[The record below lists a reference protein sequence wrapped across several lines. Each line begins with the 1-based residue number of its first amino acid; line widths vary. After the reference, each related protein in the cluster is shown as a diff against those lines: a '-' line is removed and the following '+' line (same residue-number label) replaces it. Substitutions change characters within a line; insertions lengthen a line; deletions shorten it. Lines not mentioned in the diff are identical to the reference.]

1 MEKDNNLKNSDGELK
16 KLKRQL
22 DDTKRERDK
31 YRDELDYT
39 QKMQTL
45 ISTPLLLVSI
55 SRVVDDVYAVIHTP
69 SGNDF
74 LVNLPPQDR
83 IPKLSPGDVVGVNQQ
98 TLKIEK
104 LLPPNYDAFIA
115 GMEMDDKPKETYSD
129 VGGLDDILQTIR
141 EVIELPLINPHIFE
155 VIGIDPPKGVLLQ
168 GPPGTGKTLIAR
180 AVANATHASFI
191 RLVGSELIQKY
202 IGEGARMVREL
213 FALAR
218 TKAPSI
224 LFIDEIDAVASKRT
238 QDSQV
243 SDREV
248 QRTLMQL
255 LAELDG
261 FKSLD
266 NVKIIAATNR
276 PDILDPAILRPG
288 RFDRIIEVGL
298 PDLKGRHEIFKIHT
312 RRMPLEKSIDL
323 LIYATRWDE
332 LTGADIKSLCMEAGM
347 QAIRA
352 NRTQVLESDFTSAYA
367 IFKKVRKNEVV
378 LHMFS

>member
-1 MEKDNNLKNSDGELK
+1 MEINRDQNSEIK
-16 KLKRQL
+16 KLKKQL

-31 YRDELDYT
+31 FRDELDYT

-55 SRVVDDVYAVIHTP
+55 SRIVDNTYAVIHTP

-74 LVNLPPQDR
+74 LVNLPPVDR
-83 IPKLSPGDVVGVNQQ
+83 IPKLMPGDVVGVNQQ

-129 VGGLDDILQTIR
+129 VGGLDDILQTVR
-141 EVIELPLINPHIFE
+141 EVIELPLVNPHIFE

-224 LFIDEIDAVASKRT
+224 LFIDEIDADA
-238 QDSQV
+238 
-243 SDREV
+243 
-248 QRTLMQL
+248 
-255 LAELDG
+255 
-261 FKSLD
+261 
-266 NVKIIAATNR
+266 
-276 PDILDPAILRPG
+276 
-288 RFDRIIEVGL
+288 
-298 PDLKGRHEIFKIHT
+298 
-312 RRMPLEKSIDL
+312 
-323 LIYATRWDE
+323 
-332 LTGADIKSLCMEAGM
+332 
-347 QAIRA
+347 
-352 NRTQVLESDFTSAYA
+352 
-367 IFKKVRKNEVV
+367 
-378 LHMFS
+378 